1 MENTKMAELQNK
13 IWEGVKWAAEQTLE
27 EKKKK
32 NQQMAISVNGEVKI
46 VNARD
51 I

>member
-1 MENTKMAELQNK
+1 MENNKIEALQNK
-13 IWEGVKWAAEQTLE
+13 IEKALQWAAEQTLE

-51 I
+51 L